1 MNMIFHFPLPLDS
14 DAKSASGIRPL
25 RMIAAFESLGYKVD
39 LVTGYSNDRKDCI
52 AKIKEKIR
60 QGEKYDF
67 VYSESSTMP
76 TTLTER
82 HHLPLHPFLDWFF
95 FRFCNKK
102 GIPIGLF
109 YRDIYWKFDNY
120 GGGLNRL
127 KKIAAKLAYQFDIW
141 VYKSTL
147 TKLYLPSVK
156 MADYIPEVNF
166 DIIQALPPGHSYP
179 DTYQMKNSGLTAPP
193 FKLFY
198 VGGMSEHY
206 QLHKLFEVVRQL
218 PNIELTICT
227 RLDEWV
233 NVRGSYPSLTDNIKI
248 VHKSAGDMEKL
259 LSAADIAIL
268 FIKPQEYREFAAP
281 VKLYEY
287 IGHRKPI
294 IASEKTLAGRFVED
308 NGLGWT
314 IPYEEE
320 ALKVLLNQ
328 LLLNPQ
334 EADSVRHNLVEL
346 APKHSWLARANK
358 VAEELRS

>member
-1 MNMIFHFPLPLDS
+1 MNIIFHHPLPLDKN
-14 DAKSASGIRPL
+14 AKSASGIRPL
-25 RMIAAFESLGYKVD
+25 RMFTAFESLGYKVD
-39 LVTGYSNDRKDCI
+39 LVTGYSSERKDCI
-52 AKIKEKIR
+52 AKVKENIR
-60 QGEKYDF
+60 QGKKYDF

-76 TTLTER
+76 TMLTEP
-82 HHLPLHPFLDWFF
+82 HHLPSHPFLDWSF
-95 FRFCNKK
+95 FRFCKKK
-102 GIPIGLF
+102 GIPTGLF

-120 GGGLNRL
+120 GAGLNRL
-127 KKIAAKLAYQFDIW
+127 KKVAAKLAYRFDIW
-141 VYKSTL
+141 VYKRTL
-147 TKLYLPSVK
+147 AKLYLPSVK

-179 DTYQMKNSGLTAPP
+179 DTYQMKNSGLTPP
-193 FKLFY
+193 PLKLFY

-218 PNIELTICT
+218 PNIELTVCT
-227 RLDEWV
+227 RLDEWN
-233 NVRGSYPSLTDNIKI
+233 NVSRSYPSLTPNIKM
-248 VHKSAGDMEKL
+248 VHESADGMEKL
-259 LSAADIAIL
+259 LRESDIAVL
-268 FIKPQEYREFAAP
+268 FVKPHEYWEFAAP

-294 IASEKTLAGRFVED
+294 IASEKTLAGHFVED

-320 ALKVLLNQ
+320 ALKALLNQ

-334 EADSVRHNLVEL
+334 EVDSVRHNLVEI
-346 APKHSWLARANK
+346 APKHSWLARANR